1 MDLDYLSSLNDNQRK
16 AVQTTEGYLR
26 VIAGAGSGK
35 TKLLVSRY
43 AYLVKEYGI
52 DPANIL
58 CVTFT
63 NKAAGEMKRRVR
75 KLLGGAYHT
84 TLICTYHGFCVRVL
98 RDDIEKMFY
107 PKDFQII
114 DTSQQKSIL
123 GDIYQKYER
132 KLDYASFEKILKS
145 IANIKAQRKYVQHMR
160 APYKCQILEQIVSS
174 DDQIIEEY
182 LQRQKQIYA
191 LDFQDLIYFTLDIF
205 ARFPD
210 VLAKWQ
216 DRLNYIQVDE
226 FQDSSTVEMELID
239 QLSQKYHNVM
249 IVGDPDQ
256 NIYEWRGSDVKLLV
270 DFDTTHCP
278 TQTIFLNRNYR
289 STPQILNCA
298 NTLIDHNRMR
308 LKKDLFTKQRAGHQ
322 VIHYHTKNEYEEAE
336 KIVEN
341 ITAIRREEHASF
353 ADFAVLYRAGF
364 LSRIIEK
371 KFTESGIPYEIFGG
385 VKFYHRAE
393 IQDIVAYLRLIV
405 LDDDAAFKRI
415 VNLPRRRF
423 GRVKMQ
429 HLLSLQ
435 QEGSLYETLS
445 SHLNDPVFANS
456 DIGNFVPMIDNLRTA
471 STTLTLSEF
480 VEKVCADSGY
490 EAYIRTLG
498 DMERFENLSEFK
510 RISDEYEKNFGEHV
524 SPGEFLQQIA
534 LQSNESETE
543 DDTRDLVKLMTIHA
557 AKGLEFPYVFV
568 VGMSEGIFPSSK
580 TLEERKEMGLEEERR
595 LCYVAITRAQ
605 RRLFLMDSEGFTQ
618 NEKQKLP
625 SRFLQEIGE
634 QNYTRIGTISKE
646 LQEQADQYAA
656 QLCTPTPEH
665 TDHKPLEVG
674 DSVQHPAFGTG
685 KILSFGKNNQT
696 MRVYFERLS
705 ATRDISANYFS
716 REHTLPTVPSHEPLV
731 PNDVP
736 PPAVTE
742 EKNIATDPVPLT
754 VDESKNMKQISDDT
768 PSEQPNKNDEKPA
781 EICNGDPVPSMAAS
795 HEQGLENIKNV
806 AIQDTSLSDPT
817 KTMPEAKTRLAPPAQ
832 DAQQQSEKF
841 SPQGI
846 QLSLMQ
852 EDTTPP
858 TPTQV
863 PQQTPAQTRTPSPSH
878 TTRISDNH
886 QNNLDKTAFSD
897 PAVMSNHPDTRVRVE
912 HNTEKTA
919 IDSCPVAK
927 TSEQKEHSD
936 IEPNVPPKT
945 TDTENLWERP
955 DVPKT
960 GWYCVG
966 ITDLG
971 APIGICGMCGHQN
984 IRYVHHMVHPHF
996 PRKIG
1001 AGCVCSGRMEGN
1013 IETARRREQQFK
1025 NKQKRLENFL
1035 ARSWKISRNQ
1045 NAYLKIRGHLL
1056 ILCQQ
1061 NFRNSDNKNS
1071 WKYALDHNFCHTS
1084 FPDMDACKRAAFEAL
1099 EQAEAATKNNASKE
1113 NG

>member
-1 MDLDYLSSLNDNQRK
+1 M
-16 AVQTTEGYLR
+16 
-26 VIAGAGSGK
+26 
-35 TKLLVSRY
+35 
-43 AYLVKEYGI
+43 
-52 DPANIL
+52 
-58 CVTFT
+58 
-63 NKAAGEMKRRVR
+63 
-75 KLLGGAYHT
+75 
-84 TLICTYHGFCVRVL
+84 
-98 RDDIEKMFY
+98 
-107 PKDFQII
+107 
-114 DTSQQKSIL
+114 
-123 GDIYQKYER
+123 
-132 KLDYASFEKILKS
+132 
-145 IANIKAQRKYVQHMR
+145 
-160 APYKCQILEQIVSS
+160 
-174 DDQIIEEY
+174 
-182 LQRQKQIYA
+182 
-191 LDFQDLIYFTLDIF
+191 
-205 ARFPD
+205 
-210 VLAKWQ
+210 
-216 DRLNYIQVDE
+216 
-226 FQDSSTVEMELID
+226 
-239 QLSQKYHNVM
+239 
-249 IVGDPDQ
+249 
-256 NIYEWRGSDVKLLV
+256 
-270 DFDTTHCP
+270 
-278 TQTIFLNRNYR
+278 
-289 STPQILNCA
+289 
-298 NTLIDHNRMR
+298 
-308 LKKDLFTKQRAGHQ
+308 
-322 VIHYHTKNEYEEAE
+322 
-336 KIVEN
+336 
-341 ITAIRREEHASF
+341 
-353 ADFAVLYRAGF
+353 
-364 LSRIIEK
+364 
-371 KFTESGIPYEIFGG
+371 
-385 VKFYHRAE
+385 
-393 IQDIVAYLRLIV
+393 
-405 LDDDAAFKRI
+405 
-415 VNLPRRRF
+415 
-423 GRVKMQ
+423 
-429 HLLSLQ
+429 
-435 QEGSLYETLS
+435 
-445 SHLNDPVFANS
+445 
-456 DIGNFVPMIDNLRTA
+456 
-471 STTLTLSEF
+471 
-480 VEKVCADSGY
+480 EKVCADSGY

-696 MRVYFERLS
+696 IRVYFERLC
-705 ATRDISANYFS
+705 ATRDISASYFS

-731 PNDVP
+731 PSDVP
-736 PPAVTE
+736 PPAVTQ
-742 EKNIATDPVPLT
+742 EKNIATDPVPFS

-768 PSEQPNKNDEKPA
+768 PSEHPNKNDEKPA

-806 AIQDTSLSDPT
+806 AIQDTSLSAPT
-817 KTMPEAKTRLAPPAQ
+817 KTMPEAKNRLAPPTQ
-832 DAQQQSEKF
+832 DAQQQSENF

-852 EDTTPP
+852 EDTTTLP

-878 TTRISDNH
+878 TTHIAGND

-897 PAVMSNHPDTRVRVE
+897 SAAMSNHPDTRVRVE
-912 HNTEKTA
+912 HNTEETA

-927 TSEQKEHSD
+927 TREQKEHSD

-971 APIGICGMCGHQN
+971 KPIGICGMCGHQI

-1061 NFRNSDNKNS
+1061 NSRNSDNKNS
-1071 WKYALDHNFCHTS
+1071 WKYALDHNFCPTS
-1084 FPDMDACKRAAFEAL
+1084 FPDIDTCKCAAFEAL